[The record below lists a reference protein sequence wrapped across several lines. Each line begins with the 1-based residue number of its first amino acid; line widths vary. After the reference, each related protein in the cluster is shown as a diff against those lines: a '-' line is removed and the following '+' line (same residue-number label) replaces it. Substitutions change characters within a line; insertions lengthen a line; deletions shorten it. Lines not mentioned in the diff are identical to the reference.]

1 MKLHHLALIK
11 HIYTN
16 NFQSFYLSK
25 QKYTMVTEI
34 KISTKI
40 LAIPVVVC
48 TSGKGLFGIP
58 NQPLPRCGKCF

>member
-16 NFQSFYLSK
+16 NFQSFLSVK
-25 QKYTMVTEI
+25 TKVHYGDEI

-48 TSGKGLFGIP
+48 T
-58 NQPLPRCGKCF
+58 